1 MQATPTKLE
10 GLLLLT
16 PRIHRDERGTFCER
30 WNRKTLAEAG
40 IQAAFVQAN
49 HSLSYKRVLRGLHYQ
64 ISAPQGKL
72 IQVLRGT
79 IFDVAVDLR
88 KSSSTFGQ
96 WEGIE
101 LSAADNR
108 DLWIPPGFAH
118 GFYVLSDE
126 AEVLYQV
133 TEHWSPADE
142 RTLRWDDPDL
152 AIDWPLT
159 GQPLLSDKDA
169 RGTSLADADV
179 FD

>member
-1 MQATPTKLE
+1 MKVSRLRFLGP
-10 GLLLLT
+10 LLLQPEIILD
-16 PRIHRDERGTFCER
+16 HRGCFYER
-30 WNRKTLAEAG
+30 WNTQALAKIG
-40 IQAAFVQAN
+40 VQAN
-49 HSLSYKRVLRGLHYQ
+49 FVQDNYSLSHRNVLRGLHYQ
-64 ISAPQGKL
+64 IRNPQGKL
-72 IQVLRGT
+72 VQVTRGE
-79 IFDVAVDLR
+79 IFDVVVDLR

-96 WEGIE
+96 WVGT
-101 LSAADNR
+101 LLTSSNPQN
-108 DLWIPPGFAH
+108 LWIPPGFAH

>member
-1 MQATPTKLE
+1 MNVTPTQLS
-10 GLLLLT
+10 GLLLLE
-16 PRIHRDERGTFCER
+16 PEVFPDRRGYFYER
-30 WNRKTLAEAG
+30 WNTKVLASFD
-40 IQAAFVQAN
+40 IQANFVQDN
-49 HSLSYKRVLRGLHYQ
+49 YSLSHRHVLRGLHYQ
-64 ISAPQGKL
+64 IRHPQGKL
-72 IQVLRGT
+72 VQVTRGE
-79 IFDVAVDLR
+79 IFDVVVDLR

-96 WEGIE
+96 WVGT
-101 LSAADNR
+101 LLTSSKPQN
-108 DLWIPPGFAH
+108 LWIPPGFAH